1 MSYVTAHVLD
11 AAAGAP
17 AAGVAVRLEDRS
29 GVVLAAATTDA
40 DGRVTDLGPDL
51 LAPGDYRVVF
61 ATGDYF
67 AARGTACFHPE
78 VAVLFR
84 TRADQAHYH
93 IPLLVSPF
101 AYTTYRGS

>member
-11 AAAGAP
+11 AAAGMP
-17 AAGVAVRLEDRS
+17 ASGVGVRLEDAS
-29 GVVLAAATTDA
+29 GEILATAATDA
-40 DGRVTDLGPDL
+40 DGRVADLGPDVL
-51 LAPGDYRVVF
+51 PPGDYRVVF

-67 AARGTACFHPE
+67 AARSTPCFHPE